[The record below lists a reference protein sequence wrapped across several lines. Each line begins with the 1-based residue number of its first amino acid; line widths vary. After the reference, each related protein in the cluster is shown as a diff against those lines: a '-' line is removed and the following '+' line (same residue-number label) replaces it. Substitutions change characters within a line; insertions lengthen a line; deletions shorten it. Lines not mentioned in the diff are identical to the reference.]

1 MATDLSIYEGE
12 DQVNTVTI
20 LAEDGNPLDIT
31 GYTFLFT
38 VKNKLNDSDDNALI
52 YKEIT
57 SHSDPTNG
65 VTEITLVPA
74 DTADKA
80 GNYFYDYQWTDNAGK
95 RRVVFKNANFQ
106 IEQRVGDTFS

>member
-20 LAEDGNPLDIT
+20 LNSDGSAKDIT
-31 GYTFLFT
+31 GFTFIFV

-65 VTEITLVPA
+65 VTEITLVPG
-74 DTADKA
+74 DTNNKA
-80 GNYFYDYQWTDNAGK
+80 GNYFYDYQWLDTSNN
-95 RRVVFKNANFQ
+95 RRVVLKNANFKV
-106 IEQRVGDTFS
+106 EQRVGDAFS

>member
-20 LAEDGNPLDIT
+20 LDSSSNPVDIT

-38 VKNKLNDSDDNALI
+38 VKRKLDDSDDNAI
-52 YKEIT
+52 IQKEIT

-65 VTEITLVPA
+65 ITEITLVPG

-80 GNYFYDYQWTDNAGK
+80 GNYFYDYQWVDTSTK
-95 RRVVFKNANFQ
+95 RRVVLKNANFQ
-106 IEQRVGDTFS
+106 IEKRVGDDFS